1 MTTSPSK
8 EDLDAYREAL
18 GAAYATIDEAKTHV
32 ETARERIEEAKDEAR
47 RLFDPSTAAGIFNGV
62 LSDADLADR
71 AIVDM
76 IDGMPALEE
85 EDTETDS

>member
-1 MTTSPSK
+1 MK
-8 EDLDAYREAL
+8 EASDAYREAISASYTL
-18 GAAYATIDEAKTHV
+18 LDIAR
-32 ETARERIEEAKDEAR
+32 TAINDARNRIEAAKDEAR
-47 RLFDPSTAAGIFNGV
+47 RLFDPSTAAGIFNGI